1 MVGVK
6 CCPPHPALA
15 TSIPCP
21 QYPRFPGLTATD
33 RSTYALVL
41 SRHKARDIRTELLT
55 VIDRLRIV
63 QARLMDRVYDRM
75 LSWRSFRVGFAK
87 G

>member
-1 MVGVK
+1 MVGAK
-6 CCPPHPALA
+6 CCPPHPAA

-21 QYPRFPGLTATD
+21 QYPRFPDLTATD

-41 SRHKARDIRTELLT
+41 SRDKPWDIRTELLA
-55 VIDRLRIV
+55 VIDWLRIV